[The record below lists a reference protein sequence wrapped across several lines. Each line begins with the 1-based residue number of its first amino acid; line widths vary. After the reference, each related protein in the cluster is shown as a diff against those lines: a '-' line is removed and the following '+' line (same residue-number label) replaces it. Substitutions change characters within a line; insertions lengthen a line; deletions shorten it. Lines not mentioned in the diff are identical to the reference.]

1 MGATPILGSTADG
14 TGQDGKEKKHSP
26 IRGGAQQWRAQRL
39 IRALATVSTED
50 SNPLRDWTDGSFNAH
65 TKQHTAGSV
74 AANFNRN
81 SVISLGSRTMRRRQ
95 LDKNQE

>member
-1 MGATPILGSTADG
+1 MAATPILGSTADG

-50 SNPLRDWTDGSFNAH
+50 SNPLRDWTDRLMPIPNNLPQEALQPISIEI
-65 TKQHTAGSV
+65 QV
-74 AANFNRN
+74 NR
-81 SVISLGSRTMRRRQ
+81 L
-95 LDKNQE
+95 